1 MITSLMMPAELDTLD
16 IFEINI
22 FWNKSYGIIIS
33 VHVVTNEILWRDSNY
48 VLDVDNFAILL

>member
-1 MITSLMMPAELDTLD
+1 MIASLMMPAELDTLD

-48 VLDVDNFAILL
+48 VLDVDNSAILL